1 MSVHAPPPIYPSP
14 KPPVHR
20 FSPPPTPPQSPPTS
34 TMATTTTPYVPP
46 HPAIMRN
53 AHEVVRAAV
62 TELSSLTAGD
72 GPLDVA
78 AFGALFRDLH
88 KYVNLHMIM
97 EEGTDGTSG
106 FFAYLDTVSAAAG
119 GAPAQAVFR
128 AEHVA
133 DGAGAQR
140 VLDAVAAGGA
150 AGIREAWGAYA
161 KETEHHLLHEES
173 IMMPIVQTLPA
184 ATRGKVLHDHAVRQ
198 LVASGEGPFWAEYSA
213 RMLST
218 KGSTKNEPAVATRV
232 FATALQGSTT
242 PDEWEVLGA
251 AFKKGVP
258 AEMWAGLVASH
269 GVDGP
274 GLVAAGV

>member
-1 MSVHAPPPIYPSP
+1 
-14 KPPVHR
+14 
-20 FSPPPTPPQSPPTS
+20 
-34 TMATTTTPYVPP
+34 MATTITPYVPP

-62 TELSSLTAGD
+62 TELTSLTAGD
-72 GPLDVA
+72 
-78 AFGALFRDLH
+78 GALFRDLH

-106 FFAYLDTVSAAAG
+106 FFAYLDKVSAAAG
-119 GAPAQAVFR
+119 GAPSQAAFR

-173 IMMPIVQTLPA
+173 IMTDRTNA
-184 ATRGKVLHDHAVRQ
+184 AGGHPGA
-198 LVASGEGPFWAEYSA
+198 
-213 RMLST
+213 
-218 KGSTKNEPAVATRV
+218 
-232 FATALQGSTT
+232 
-242 PDEWEVLGA
+242 GA
-251 AFKKGVP
+251 ARPRGGRSTSILTRNNFRTATTTQLAQHSP
-258 AEMWAGLVASH
+258 WH
-269 GVDGP
+269 P
-274 GLVAAGV
+274 RTT